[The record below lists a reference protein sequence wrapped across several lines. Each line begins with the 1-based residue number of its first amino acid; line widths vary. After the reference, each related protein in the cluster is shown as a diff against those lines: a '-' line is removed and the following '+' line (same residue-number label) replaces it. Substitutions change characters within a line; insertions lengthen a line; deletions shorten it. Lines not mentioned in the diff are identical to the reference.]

1 MKGKVAGALLLG
13 LCLVCLS
20 WNTTASL
27 AADVQGQNREANE
40 YVFPPNKVI
49 DVKITIDEAD
59 FQDMLDNP
67 LQEEYKP
74 ADIEYNGTTIRNVGI
89 RTKGNLTLRSVANT
103 DSDRYSWK
111 IQFDKYIDGQTLHGL
126 TKINLN
132 NNYADPTFMREY
144 LTYEL
149 LEEMG
154 VPTPGR
160 SYVNVYVN
168 GELRGFYLAVEQIN
182 EPYLTRHFGDAYG
195 ALYKPD
201 GEGSDLVWK
210 GDDISLYS
218 GLNLKPETSNGDVI
232 LDMLDEL
239 NNGTDYEKVIDV
251 DSFLRYLAVSTVL
264 VNMDSYQ
271 GNLKHNYYLYEQNG
285 VFTML
290 PWDFNMSFA
299 GLTMGGMGNTQQN
312 AGVLIDEPTMGRVAE
327 RPMIAKLLQ
336 NETYKQTYRGY
347 VKQIVDGYL
356 SDSRFEARVQS
367 LAELISP
374 YVERDPSKFYTYEEY
389 RASLNQDVQNI
400 PGLLSF
406 TKARVDNV
414 LQQLAGTIPA
424 SNNGEGS
431 GGGMGGGRGN
441 PNGQGG
447 MGGGM
452 PNGGGQPGNFGANP
466 GANANGQGQ
475 QGQRGQGQQGQ
486 GQQGQQ
492 GGPFG
497 PGGGMGGPMG
507 EGGQRPGGGA
517 PGMPGTE
524 GWMNGTDPAAGQKE
538 AILTGSAVALLLLS
552 ALFIHFY
559 RRKTW

>member
-1 MKGKVAGALLLG
+1 MKAKVAGVLLLG

-20 WNTTASL
+20 WGTTAPL
-27 AADVQGQNREANE
+27 AADVQVHTRGANE
-40 YVFPPNKVI
+40 NVFPPNKVI

-218 GLNLKPETSNGDVI
+218 GLNLKSETSNGDVI

-251 DSFLRYLAVSTVL
+251 DSFLRYLAVSTIL

-389 RASLNQDVQNI
+389 RSSLNQDVQNI

-406 TKARVDNV
+406 TKARVANV
-414 LQQLAGTIPA
+414 LQQLAGTIPT

-431 GGGMGGGRGN
+431 EGGMGGGRGN

-452 PNGGGQPGNFGANP
+452 PNGGGQLGNFGANP

-475 QGQRGQGQQGQ
+475 QGQRGQGQQG
-486 GQQGQQ
+486 QGQQ

-524 GWMNGTDPAAGQKE
+524 GWMNGTDPAAAQKE
-538 AILTGSAVALLLLS
+538 AILAGSAVALLLLS
-552 ALFIHFY
+552 ALFIYFY